1 MRICQILASDEEGG
15 LETHFVD
22 LANGLAALGDE
33 VAVIA
38 HGRYR
43 SRFATA
49 VEFRDLDMT
58 RSRRNPV
65 LRRRLKRL
73 IASVEPDVV
82 HAHAGK
88 AAALVASVDPPC
100 RTVGT
105 VHGLKKD
112 LSAYRRFDAVIGVSR
127 GVIEG
132 LDHPG
137 KTVVYNGVHPNPEAT
152 TATELRAAFE
162 IDPERTVTLAV
173 GRLVR
178 VKSYDRL
185 IDLWDECLGHLLIAG
200 DGPER
205 RRLESQAEGK
215 PVTLAGFRPDV
226 RSLMRGADL
235 MVFASEREG
244 LSYALAEALL
254 ARLPVVSTPVAGA
267 EELLPAGHLAEISEL
282 GQPIAWC
289 LEDPGAARARMRET
303 FDWARDALTVD
314 RMVRSTRA
322 VYAARAHDA

>member
-1 MRICQILASDEEGG
+1 MAGDEEGG

-22 LANGLAALGDE
+22 LANGLAALGDD

-38 HGRYR
+38 HERYR
-43 SRFATA
+43 SRFATD
-49 VEFRDLDMT
+49 VEFHDLDLT
-58 RSRRNPV
+58 KSRRNPF
-65 LRRRLKRL
+65 LRRQLKRL
-73 IASVEPDVV
+73 MDSVEPDIV

-88 AAALVASVDPPC
+88 AATLVAAVDPSC

-105 VHGLKKD
+105 VHGLKKN

-127 GVIEG
+127 GVVDG
-132 LDHPG
+132 LDHPT
-137 KTVVYNGVHPNPEAT
+137 KTVVYNGVHPGPKPT
-152 TATELRAAFE
+152 TGAELRAAFGIPSE
-162 IDPERTVTLAV
+162 STVTLAA

-178 VKSYDRL
+178 VKGYDRL
-185 IDLWDECLGHLLIAG
+185 IGLWDDVPGHLVIAG

-205 RRLESQAEGK
+205 KHLESLAAGRS
-215 PVTLAGFRPDV
+215 VILAGFRPDV
-226 RSLMRGADL
+226 RSLMGGADL

-267 EELLPAGHLAEISEL
+267 EELLPASHLAEIGKL
-282 GQPIAWC
+282 ANPIGTC
-289 LEDPGAARARMRET
+289 LDDPDAARERMRET
-303 FDWARDALTVD
+303 FDWAADALTVE

-322 VYAARAHDA
+322 VYGAGRQDA